1 MEVVIKSKEVQLLD
15 DGVCILARYNEL
27 GQIII
32 SKNER
37 KKAKLEP
44 ILFIVFWG
52 SIFFSPSS
60 IISIAIISGLLAM
73 IIRKNCQKSVCE
85 SVQDFLLYERN
96 FHDSFYN
103 LKKYVNTLNKK
114 AMKVALMNDAN
125 LKLVYVAIK
134 EKLKEY
140 GFSFFQE
147 EDWLPEVM
155 EYM

>member
-52 SIFFSPSS
+52 SIFFFSEQYNKYCYY
-60 IISIAIISGLLAM
+60 
-73 IIRKNCQKSVCE
+73 IR
-85 SVQDFLLYERN
+85 
-96 FHDSFYN
+96 
-103 LKKYVNTLNKK
+103 TIG
-114 AMKVALMNDAN
+114 NDN
-125 LKLVYVAIK
+125 K
-134 EKLKEY
+134 EKLSKKC
-140 GFSFFQE
+140 
-147 EDWLPEVM
+147 M
-155 EYM
+155 